1 MGGYLKTIKYYF
13 LNNTVCLPQTL
24 LELYLRILQQ
34 GEISANQS
42 PEQQEL
48 INLGLVVQQEN
59 KLKIANRLYQSIFDL
74 DWVRDRLS
82 EQEQKNSP
90 NNQQVDQI
98 KNEPLAQIA
107 AFAIALGL
115 VVVAPFIIVFNNSQH
130 KLPQENNRLNSQ
142 SFSISSLCNATITND
157 VTSQETLRLR
167 LEQEQQKL
175 PEQFPQNCQSK
186 LDQLIVLN
194 ALQLGKENRVLD
206 GINSLCQIA
215 VTSESFNQA
224 NFWLNRWSNSADWG
238 EQTKSYLSS
247 INDCPA
253 AQSK

>member
-1 MGGYLKTIKYYF
+1 L
-13 LNNTVCLPQTL
+13 LNNAVCLPQTL

-34 GEISANQS
+34 GEISVNQS

-59 KLKIANRLYQSIFDL
+59 KLKIANRLYQSIFNL
-74 DWVRDRLS
+74 DWVRDQLS
-82 EQEQKNSP
+82 HLTPKLPAAAEESNKNSP
-90 NNQQVDQI
+90 KNQQVTQI
-98 KNEPLAQIA
+98 KNEPLAQIV

-115 VVVAPFIIVFNNSQH
+115 VVVTPFIIVFNNSQQ
-130 KLPQENNRLNSQ
+130 KPVPENANNNLDSQ
-142 SFSISSLCNATITND
+142 SFSISSLCNVPISNELA
-157 VTSQETLRLR
+157 SQESLRLR
-167 LEQEQQKL
+167 LEQEQQKS
-175 PEQFPQNCQSK
+175 PEQFSQNCQNQ

-206 GINSLCQIA
+206 GINDLCQIT

-224 NFWLNRWSNSADWG
+224 NFWLNRWSNSTDWG
-238 EQTKSYLSS
+238 EQTTSYLSS

-253 AQSK
+253 AE